1 MPPGDDQEG
10 TDPDT
15 TDPDSTDAPSTDGQ
29 DAALGAEPSTGLG
42 ELALLFLRLGTTA
55 FGGPAAHIAMMRD
68 EVVQRRRWMDDRDYL
83 DLVAAANLV
92 PGPNS
97 TEVAIHVGHRQAGWR
112 GLLVAGACF
121 ILPAALLVGVLAW
134 AYAEH
139 GTDPA
144 VVDLRYGI
152 LPVIVAIVA
161 QALWKLG
168 RAAVKDV
175 VFGVVAVACGVAF
188 LLGVPEIPILLGAA
202 GVAVLWGGREAI
214 FRRGRAAVLA
224 PWALLADPSALP
236 LVLARQPVELD
247 RLFLVFLKIG
257 AVLYGSGYVLIAFL
271 ETDLVDR
278 LGWLTEQQL
287 LDAVAIGQVTPG
299 PVFTTATFVGYQV
312 AGWQGATLATIAIF
326 LPAFAFVAALTKIV
340 PWMRR
345 NAWTGHALDG
355 LNAAAVGLIAGVL
368 VVLAGDAFADPFA
381 VVLGVAAL
389 AVLLRWQPNSAWLVG
404 AGALVGLARTLL

>member
-1 MPPGDDQEG
+1 VGDEAVEPDADEAPP
-10 TDPDT
+10 
-15 TDPDSTDAPSTDGQ
+15 
-29 DAALGAEPSTGLG
+29 TGLG
-42 ELALLFLRLGTTA
+42 ELALLFLRLGTTS
-55 FGGPAAHIAMMRD
+55 FGGPAAHIALMRD
-68 EVVQRRRWMDDRDYL
+68 EVVDRRGWMSDRDYL
-83 DLVAAANLV
+83 DLVAASNLV

-97 TEVAIHVGHRQAGWR
+97 TEVAIHVGYKRAGWP

-121 ILPAALLVGVLAW
+121 ILPAALIVGVLAW

-152 LPVIVAIVA
+152 LPVIVAIVG

-168 RAAVKDV
+168 RASVTDV
-175 VFGVVAVACGVAF
+175 AFALIALGSMAAF
-188 LLGVPEIPILLGAA
+188 LLDVGEIPILLLAGA
-202 GVAVLWGGREAI
+202 VAVLWRMRHDLVG
-214 FRRGRAAVLA
+214 RGRAALLV
-224 PWALLADPSALP
+224 PWWSAADPMRLP
-236 LVLARQPVELD
+236 LVLASQPVELD

-287 LDAVAIGQVTPG
+287 LDAVAVGQVTPG

-312 AGWQGATLATIAIF
+312 AGWQGAVLATVAIF
-326 LPAFAFVAALTKIV
+326 LPAFVFVAALTRIV

-345 NAWTGHALDG
+345 HEWTGHALDG

-368 VVLAGDAFADPFA
+368 VVLARDAFPDPFTVA
-381 VVLGVAAL
+381 LGAAAL
-389 AVLLRWQPNSAWLVG
+389 FLLLRWQPSSMWLVV
-404 AGALVGLARTLL
+404 AGAAIGLVRVVA